1 MNYYVL
7 EMNEMRN
14 EQKQQQQQQKQ
25 KKQQMKS
32 KSQRTIIFMKTPTD

>member
-14 EQKQQQQQQKQ
+14 EQQQQQKQ